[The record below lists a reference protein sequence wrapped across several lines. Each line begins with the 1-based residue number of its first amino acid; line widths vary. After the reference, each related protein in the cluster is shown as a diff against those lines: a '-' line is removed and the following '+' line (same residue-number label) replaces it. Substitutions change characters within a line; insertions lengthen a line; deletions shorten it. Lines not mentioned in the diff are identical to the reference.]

1 MVKLNHDFLSHKF
14 HIGFPINSNLSDI
27 YLHHFK
33 LNLFK
38 KLFIPFFPSF
48 VLPNSD
54 YFNLTDIL
62 SVANSIDKHRQFI
75 FEFENSNS
83 LAFLNVMI
91 FHENSVS

>member
-1 MVKLNHDFLSHKF
+1 M
-14 HIGFPINSNLSDI
+14 GFPINSNLSDI
-27 YLHHFK
+27 YMHHFK

-38 KLFIPFFPSF
+38 KLFIPFFPSYVDDSF

-54 YFNLTDIL
+54 YLNLTDIL

-83 LAFLNVMI
+83 LTFLDVMI
-91 FHENSVS
+91 FHENNIL